1 MELVARM
8 VATVIPVASID
19 PELIAVATTLLIV
32 ASGAYTLA
40 ELTLVLTRM
49 LEAVMLVA
57 KRSVTAKFPAD
68 KLVETMLEIV
78 AFVALI
84 CPELTLVE
92 ARSVEVV
99 MLLLT
104 RISPVTSSV

>member
-1 MELVARM
+1 VLAKTLAAVTLVTFKVPELMSVATMLLM
-8 VATVIPVASID
+8 VAK
-19 PELIAVATTLLIV
+19 
-32 ASGAYTLA
+32 GAYTLA

-57 KRSVTAKFPAD
+57 KRSVTAKFPED
-68 KLVETMLEIV
+68 KLVVTILEIV

-92 ARSVEVV
+92 ASKVEVV

-104 RISPVTSSV
+104 RISPVTSTV